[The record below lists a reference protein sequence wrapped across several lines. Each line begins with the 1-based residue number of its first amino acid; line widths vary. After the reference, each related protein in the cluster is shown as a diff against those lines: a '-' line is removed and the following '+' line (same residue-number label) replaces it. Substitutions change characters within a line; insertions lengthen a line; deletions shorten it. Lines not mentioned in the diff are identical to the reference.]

1 MSASVSVCTSDFF
14 ARRDDGNAVGF
25 ERVTTTL
32 EEASNWL
39 SAAEHM
45 QVKKRQQSEVKNV
58 ETFTRGATDVTNQYG
73 FPITGAAIE
82 EIPTVSAEYQRANCG
97 HGFWRFIE

>member
-39 SAAEHM
+39 SAAEHK
-45 QVKKRQQSEVKNV
+45 QVKQDARRDNKVK
-58 ETFTRGATDVTNQYG
+58 
-73 FPITGAAIE
+73 
-82 EIPTVSAEYQRANCG
+82 
-97 HGFWRFIE
+97 